1 MRTKVLFTVVL
12 LAVFIGTNAIY
23 SQDNADTKA
32 INHLIDKY
40 SELENTGDMISQAKL
55 MAADRVWIAAVAG
68 RMTNQTMN
76 MELQQ
81 AIFDEAKKFV
91 PGVKWFTDDRDR
103 LIKFYGDGSVAV
115 ASFYRHR
122 TFVLPA
128 DTPPEKANFFSPLQP
143 AAITLVLEKKS
154 GDWKI
159 VHTHLSPLGFPPA
172 DNN

>member
-1 MRTKVLFTVVL
+1 MRSTVLFAVVL
-12 LAVFIGTNAIY
+12 LVVFLGTNAVY

-40 SELENTGDMISQAKL
+40 SALESTGDIMSQAKL
-55 MAADRVWIAAVAG
+55 MAADRVWIAAAAG

-81 AIFDEAKKFV
+81 ADFDEAHKLV
-91 PGVKWFTDDRDR
+91 PGVKWFTDARDR
-103 LIKFYGDGSVAV
+103 LIKFYGDGSVAI
-115 ASFYRHR
+115 ASFYWYQ

-128 DTPPEKANFFSPLQP
+128 DTPPEKAKSFSPLQP
-143 AAITLVLEKKS
+143 SAITLVLEKKS

-159 VHTHLSPLGFPPA
+159 VHTHSSPLGFPPA
-172 DNN
+172 DND